1 MSWQHGVGGKY
12 KNSFGSLTCKTD
24 EGVMFDIGSGFSDA
38 ERKNPPAIGTKI
50 TYKFQEITKGGKPR
64 FPVYM
69 RLKEE
74 I

>member
-1 MSWQHGVGGKY
+1 LVRSHVEMMKA
-12 KNSFGSLTCKTD
+12 FF
-24 EGVMFDIGSGFSDA
+24 FDIGSGFNEVD
-38 ERKNPPAIGTKI
+38 RKNPPAIGSKI